1 MHKHIK
7 LLFRKIPK
15 FKKIYS
21 HKKNDNVTI
30 TAGSI
35 LTDPA
40 VWKINKDYGST
51 MKNNIISLSNSASSA
66 GANGG
71 GLLNIDNK
79 LANLNF
85 GKKKKIKF

>member
-1 MHKHIK
+1 MHKHLK
-7 LLFRKIPK
+7 LLFKKIPK
-15 FKKIYS
+15 FKKTYS
-21 HKKNDNVTI
+21 NKKNDDVKI

-35 LTDPA
+35 LTNPN